1 MQKIRPDMDIGHNIQ
16 RLRRNANMTQEQ
28 VVAHLQLIGI
38 EISKSTY
45 AKLET
50 NRMNIKVSELMAL
63 SKIFDADIAEFFSGL
78 L

>member
-1 MQKIRPDMDIGHNIQ
+1 MQKIRPNMDIGHNIQ

-28 VVAHLQLIGI
+28 VVAHLQLVGI
-38 EISKSTY
+38 EISKRTY

-50 NRMNIKVSELMAL
+50 NRMNIKVSELVAL

>member
-28 VVAHLQLIGI
+28 VVAHLQLMGI

-50 NRMNIKVSELMAL
+50 NRMNIKVSELVAM
-63 SKIFDADIAEFFSGL
+63 KEIFHAEYQDFFVGL
-78 L
+78 P